1 MYTHKY
7 LYLFFT
13 FPESL
18 QYLFLHSICWAFLAV
33 AVVRRKVC
41 ECRGRASILVT
52 KVYAIR
58 TCIICTIPIV
68 AMVMVLLSFT
78 NNALNDEQS
87 RYNETNVWSIAMFS
101 SRVFGHQYRSF
112 EVCQIL
118 LINFFP
124 LALGCFF
131 YLRILYVVNQAAQ
144 SMERVTHRNR
154 NPSRVIAASV
164 IVLLTTTM
172 LIWMLY
178 IICSAV
184 AFTIHISKHVFMYL
198 KLIIF
203 VLYPFGDGLFVGSK
217 KSKLHVGVSSNSF
230 LVNKTRARISPVMEE
245 ASDMDDLT
253 HPALK
258 GIMNITVTERE
269 DDSSVSVSPTD
280 STGSLNA
287 LPVYAIPSRSMATP
301 KGEIYPSTS
310 SDYIDEAGKPYRK
323 FMKTSNS
330 MDDIEDEK
338 DKEMI
343 NFRHTFEKLR
353 SHTTK
358 KYSDPTL
365 IGKGKLMSLQQPLLS
380 PMETRVGLISGSV
393 FEKLSESPEL
403 SRKSASPI
411 TTKEGYSGLQY
422 SKHLQSDTCAISDRT
437 VVLEQD
443 NRKRRQSRWSKVF
456 PLIRDQSP
464 IPQQRSD
471 HTQFEMERR
480 TSAKL
485 IKPSNRKKVLTRQ
498 KSKYS
503 CFDQYYA
510 LPHVETISNL
520 GYRSPGTKTRSISCV
535 NNVYMDARRSSE
547 MRANKA
553 KTRNK
558 SVSFMSSFHVDDSI
572 ERYTVNQDPEM
583 NVRFGKR
590 RRRGKSME
598 KSPSFDLAEIIRRK
612 TKHWMLEKSTS
623 KEECISK
630 LQELNEYF

>member
-1 MYTHKY
+1 M
-7 LYLFFT
+7 
-13 FPESL
+13 
-18 QYLFLHSICWAFLAV
+18 
-33 AVVRRKVC
+33 
-41 ECRGRASILVT
+41 T

-58 TCIICTIPIV
+58 ICIICAIPIV
-68 AMVMVLLSFT
+68 VMVLTLLSFT
-78 NNALNDEQS
+78 KNALNDEQH
-87 RYNETNVWSIAMFS
+87 RYNETNVWSIATFS
-101 SRVFGHQYRSF
+101 GRVFGHQYRSF

-154 NPSRVIAASV
+154 KPSRVITASV
-164 IVLLTTTM
+164 IVLLTTTV
-172 LIWMLY
+172 LIWTLY

-203 VLYPFGDGLFVGSK
+203 VLYPIGDGLFVGSK
-217 KSKLHVGVSSNSF
+217 KSKLHMSVSNSF
-230 LVNKTRARISPVMEE
+230 LVNKSRARISPVMEE

-280 STGSLNA
+280 SSGSLNA
-287 LPVYAIPSRSMATP
+287 LPVYAIPLRNMATP

-310 SDYIDEAGKPYRK
+310 SDYIDEAGTPYRN

-338 DKEMI
+338 NKEKV
-343 NFRHTFEKLR
+343 NFDFTGARPFFHRRGSDFSDYKSGSGRRKNRTRHTLEKMR
-353 SHTTK
+353 SHKTVE
-358 KYSDPTL
+358 KYSDPPLT
-365 IGKGKLMSLQQPLLS
+365 GKRKRMSLQQPLLS
-380 PMETRVGLISGSV
+380 SIKARVGLFSGSV
-393 FEKLSESPEL
+393 FGKLSESPEL

-411 TTKEGYSGLQY
+411 K
-422 SKHLQSDTCAISDRT
+422 SKHIQSDTRAISDRT
-437 VVLEQD
+437 VALEQD
-443 NRKRRQSRWSKVF
+443 NRKERRQSRWSKVL

-464 IPQQRSD
+464 IHEQRSD
-471 HTQFEMERR
+471 HTQFEMERK
-480 TSAKL
+480 TSAEL

-498 KSKYS
+498 KSKHS
-503 CFDQYYA
+503 CFDQYCA

-553 KTRNK
+553 KMRNK

-583 NVRFGKR
+583 NVSFGKR
-590 RRRGKSME
+590 RRGGRSME

-612 TKHWMLEKSTS
+612 TSHWMLEKSTS
-623 KEECISK
+623 QEECISK